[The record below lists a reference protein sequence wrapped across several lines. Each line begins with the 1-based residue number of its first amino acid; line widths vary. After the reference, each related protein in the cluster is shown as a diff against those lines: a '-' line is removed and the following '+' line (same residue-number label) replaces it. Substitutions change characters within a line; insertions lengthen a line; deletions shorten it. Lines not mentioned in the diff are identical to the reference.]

1 MNINATLLG
10 QTLAFVGVADSITE
24 AEAIA
29 ERGISSIRGPLF
41 HRADIGTDAVIQKR
55 VKHMQRLRDK

>member
-1 MNINATLLG
+1 MSHAQADG
-10 QTLAFVGVADSITE
+10 AGAVGEAAGAREAAPE

-29 ERGISSIRGPLF
+29 EREISSVRGPLF

-55 VKHMQRLRDK
+55 VKHMQRLR